1 MSIAQKINID
11 YKTLSPE
18 ILDKM
23 LPNPSTDF
31 FQNSELIQ
39 ALKEPHI
46 TNSHNPIKST
56 KELTYTY
63 NYTFTFKQ
71 IVEPACSGQ
80 LGPDFCSYFVNRTFE
95 RENAKAKVIVE
106 ILTTDTMKITKFI
119 NHKCT
124 ERISKY
130 CIMDSHIY
138 TNTLF
143 ECPNGKL
150 PSFPTGK
157 NQLHDSFNLHSRTVI
172 HFNKYNC
179 PINWKES
186 TFDI

>member
-1 MSIAQKINID
+1 MSRYSQ
-11 YKTLSPE
+11 YQPVPE
-18 ILDKM
+18 KVREKM
-23 LPNPSTDF
+23 LPNPPTDV
-31 FQNSELIQ
+31 FQHPFVLQSLS
-39 ALKEPHI
+39 EPHI
-46 TNSHNPIKST
+46 ADCYNPTKSIKEYT
-56 KELTYTY
+56 CTY

-95 RENAKAKVIVE
+95 RGNAKGRIVVE
-106 ILTTDTMKITKFI
+106 ILTTDTLKITKFI

-172 HFNKYNC
+172 HFNKYNA
-179 PINWKES
+179 PINWKEL
-186 TFDI
+186 